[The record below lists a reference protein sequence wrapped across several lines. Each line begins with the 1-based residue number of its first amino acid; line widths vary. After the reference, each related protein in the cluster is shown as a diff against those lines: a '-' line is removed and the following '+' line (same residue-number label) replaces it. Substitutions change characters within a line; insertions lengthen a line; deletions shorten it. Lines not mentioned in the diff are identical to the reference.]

1 MLETIIHKRRLF
13 AIVLNEKRYKKKGI
27 QFITPNHFN
36 IQVGF
41 INHNKNHTIIPHIH
55 KNYLRKINKTS
66 EVIFVKKGVLRV
78 DFYNFKKKYL
88 FSKILKKN
96 NIIILT
102 EGSHGFKVIKKCSLI
117 EVKQGPF
124 KASLD
129 KEKFK
134 QVDEK
139 KIRIKK

>member
-1 MLETIIHKRRLF
+1 MLETIIHKRKLF
-13 AIVLNEKRYKKKGI
+13 AIILNEKRYKKRGI

-41 INHNKNHTIIPHIH
+41 INHNKNYTIIPHIH

-96 NIIILT
+96 NIIILI